1 MKVVLVLVLVLVL
14 DPEASADEPVTD
26 RVGHLALALD
36 AVHGLGPAG
45 RDQLARDL
53 YDASRTRCH
62 ADVATPTTACLVE
75 AARALCRDDSCK
87 AAADVIVANLRASP
101 DWIDE
106 ATRAKLVRSSA
117 DYRAALFGEL
127 QHRFGALA
135 AELALANGRD
145 AAAIDK
151 LCRERDRAVHA
162 CRDDDP
168 TCVPS
173 LPWSRC
179 AAALVWFVGSA
190 K

>member
-1 MKVVLVLVLVLVL
+1 MKVVLVLVFVLVL
-14 DPEASADEPVTD
+14 AHSARAD
-26 RVGHLALALD
+26 RVEYLSRALS
-36 AVHGLGPAG
+36 AVHGLGPSG
-45 RDQLARDL
+45 RDKLERDL

-62 ADVATPTTACLVE
+62 ADVATPTTACLAD
-75 AARALCRDDSCK
+75 AARTLCHDDMCK
-87 AAADVIVANLRASP
+87 AAADVVAANLRAAP

-106 ATRAKLVRSSA
+106 ATRAKLVRSST
-117 DYRAALFGEL
+117 DYRTALFAEL

-135 AELALANGRD
+135 AELALAGGRD
-145 AAAIDK
+145 APAIDK

-179 AAALVWFVGSA
+179 AAALIWFVGSA
-190 K
+190 P

>member
-1 MKVVLVLVLVLVL
+1 MRVVLVLGIVLVL
-14 DPEASADEPVTD
+14 DHSARAD
-26 RVGHLALALD
+26 RIEYLSRALS
-36 AVHGLGPAG
+36 AVHDLGAR
-45 RDQLARDL
+45 RDQLERDL

-62 ADVATPTTACLVE
+62 ADVAQPTTACIAD
-75 AARALCRDDSCK
+75 AAAALCRGDTACE
-87 AAADVIVANLRASP
+87 AAADVVTANLRASS
-101 DWIDE
+101 DWLDE
-106 ATRAKLVRSSA
+106 ATRAKLVRSST
-117 DYRAALFGEL
+117 DYRVALFAEL

-135 AELALANGRD
+135 AELALSNGHD
-145 AAAIDK
+145 ARAIDK